1 MLQYPTITP
10 KPGPHR
16 ARLLRRL
23 AVTSIAAMLAATV
36 TTRPGSA
43 AEEAGE
49 RAVDPAVEAYASAYS
64 LSHEEAKRRLDRIQP
79 IQEILASIRA
89 SEHARVAGW
98 NIDHDGSLVGWV
110 WLTGDDAPSASAAR
124 IANAHDDI
132 EIRTGARHS
141 YAALLAAQNGLSFGA
156 VGRADDGPVGADGIG
171 EMVTFTGIDMN
182 ANAVRIGID
191 PELAAQV
198 PGLDDDT
205 PAATTDEALAIRT
218 AQVTR
223 LLEDRIGVAYA
234 VVDGRGHSDS
244 AWFAGGQEMRR
255 VSSDTRA
262 CTSGFAAR
270 KRGNGPY
277 GIITAG
283 HCPDSLKVHGIT
295 LEYARGYAS
304 LHSDA
309 QFHRIPTGA
318 GHTALDDFEC
328 GDIRLCDVDS
338 DIKRSRMM
346 GDWVCHYGMN
356 SGRSCGTV
364 AAINHRPA
372 YAGACTYE
380 DGRARRCDNVFVLVR
395 GDDLKGCRGDSG
407 GPWYRSGTAYGIH
420 KGNTNPDDCTGT
432 GKEAWFSAI
441 QLVEGLLT
449 VDILTQSAEVQ

>member
-1 MLQYPTITP
+1 MMQYPNSTSMP
-10 KPGPHR
+10 RPHR

-23 AVTSIAAMLAATV
+23 ATVSAAAMLAATV
-36 TTRPGSA
+36 TMRPGVA
-43 AEEAGE
+43 AEDAGE
-49 RAVDPAVEAYASAYS
+49 QPVDPAVESYASDYS
-64 LSHEEAKRRLDRIQP
+64 LSHEEARRRLDRIQP
-79 IQEILASIRA
+79 IQEILASIRD
-89 SEHARVAGW
+89 SESARVAGW
-98 NIDHDGSLVGWV
+98 NIDHEGGLVGWV
-110 WLTGDDAPSASAAR
+110 WLTGDDPPGASAAR

-132 EIRTGARHS
+132 EIRIGAHHS
-141 YAALLAAQNGLSFGA
+141 YAALLAAQDSLSFGA
-156 VGRADDGPVGADGIG
+156 TGRVDDGLGGGNNIWG
-171 EMVTFTGIDMN
+171 MVTFTGIDMN
-182 ANAVRIGID
+182 ANAVHIGID
-191 PELAAQV
+191 PELAVQI
-198 PGLDDDT
+198 PGLDDDA
-205 PAATTDEALAIRT
+205 PVATTDEALEFRT
-218 AQVTR
+218 SQVTQ

-255 VSSDTRA
+255 VSDDRQA

-270 KRGNGPY
+270 ERGNGPY

-283 HCPDSLKVHGIT
+283 HCNDSLTMHSIT
-295 LEYARGYAS
+295 LEYVRGYAS

-318 GHTALDDFEC
+318 GHTILDDFEC
-328 GDIRLCDVDS
+328 GSIRLCDVDS

-346 GDWVCHYGMN
+346 GEWVCHYGIG

-364 AAINHRPA
+364 AAINHRPT

-380 DGRARRCDNVFVLVR
+380 DGRARKCDNVFVLVR
-395 GDDLKGCRGDSG
+395 GDSLKGCRGDSG

-420 KGNTNPDDCTGT
+420 KGNTYPDDCTGT
-432 GKEAWFSAI
+432 DKEAWFSAI